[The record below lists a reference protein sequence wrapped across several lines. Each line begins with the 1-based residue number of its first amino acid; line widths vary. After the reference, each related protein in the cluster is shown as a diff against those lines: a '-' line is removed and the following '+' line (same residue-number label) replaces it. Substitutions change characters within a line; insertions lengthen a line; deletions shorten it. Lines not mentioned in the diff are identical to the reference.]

1 MIQPF
6 LDSDLEAVV
15 QSGFIY
21 VPLWFDPSVDREVRT
36 PSQVPTLIQSNG
48 RLLVRAV
55 SLQSLLEN
63 YPTIF
68 PESYAQLRH
77 ACLHNHSV
85 IPRLR
90 GIPLDEK
97 LKTILFH
104 VMPHF
109 IRGHRGLERNRL
121 SEDEILEAIGRNVAV
136 PARCY
141 EQAGTLLDTQ
151 ALRGILAEL
160 EEQDAREE
168 PAKEGPVTA
177 RELRGWIRKAVERRI
192 RDEERARLREM
203 LQEGEEAMGAQRR
216 YLALLL
222 HIAEEGSLVIDGF
235 GFYRIGATEEYYVY
249 KHTGEYALRDFY
261 CRTYLFPDCRVG
273 ISTSGPF
280 KPLVMEH
287 YKHPFLEG
295 HDSWQE
301 ICLRGYTPSDAFTA
315 VAVIHALEEGINAL
329 LYGYSSRRRNGYH
342 SLEGIP
348 KRIGGPGLGESPLV
362 EPTDYPVIRKA
373 HILNV
378 DFDAYRVRSDHPKVA
393 SGQVSVTN
401 AYTL

>member
-1 MIQPF
+1 MVQQF
-6 LDSDLEAVV
+6 LDSELEVVV

-21 VPLWFDPSVDREVRT
+21 VPLWFDPSVDREVHT
-36 PSQVPTLIQSNG
+36 PSQAPTLIQSNG
-48 RLLVRAV
+48 RLFVRAV

-77 ACLHNHSV
+77 ACLYNHSV
-85 IPRLR
+85 IPRLGR
-90 GIPLDEK
+90 IPLDEK

-109 IRGHRGLERNRL
+109 IRGHRDLERNRL
-121 SEDEILEAIGRNVAV
+121 SEDEILEAIGRNIAV
-136 PARCY
+136 PASCY
-141 EQAGTLLDTQ
+141 EQAGTLVEAH

-160 EEQDAREE
+160 EEQDATGK
-168 PAKEGPVTA
+168 PAREGPVTA
-177 RELRGWIRKAVERRI
+177 RELQEWIRRAVERRI
-192 RDEERARLREM
+192 RDEERARLREI
-203 LQEGEEAMGAQRR
+203 LQQGEEAMGARR
-216 YLALLL
+216 RHDALLR

-235 GFYRIGATEEYYVY
+235 GFYRLGAEEYYVY

-261 CRTYLFPDCRVG
+261 GRTYLFPDCRVG

-301 ICLRGYTPSDAFTA
+301 ICLRGYTPSDGFTA
-315 VAVIHALEEGINAL
+315 AGVIHALEEGINAL

-348 KRIGGPGLGESPLV
+348 KRIGGPALGDSPLV

-378 DFDAYRVRSDHPKVA
+378 DFDDYRVSSDHPKVA